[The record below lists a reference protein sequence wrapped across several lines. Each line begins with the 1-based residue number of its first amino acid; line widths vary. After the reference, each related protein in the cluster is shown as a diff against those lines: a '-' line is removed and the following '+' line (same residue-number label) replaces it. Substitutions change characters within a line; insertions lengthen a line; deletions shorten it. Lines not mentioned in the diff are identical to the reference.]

1 METAETSPNVRTG
14 LIRLGKGQGRGVML
28 GAAVLAA
35 GLAACLAAPVASAQ
49 TVSSCATVMD
59 SNLPSYLEGWS
70 RRSPIAAAASLQ
82 SAGLATLPLGV
93 AQDAQLL
100 PSEKVSYPVLPAKP
114 GGPASFGGVFSLQ
127 IATAGDYRVS
137 LGSGAWIEMTRGEAR
152 LESTSHAEGPA
163 CSSLRKT
170 VIFPLKPGTY
180 ILELSAASQPNL
192 PDMVTQVQ

>member
-14 LIRLGKGQGRGVML
+14 LIRPGKGRGRGIML
-28 GAAVLAA
+28 AVVVLAA
-35 GLAACLAAPVASAQ
+35 GLAAPVASAQ
-49 TVSSCATVMD
+49 TASSCATVMD
-59 SNLPSYLEGWS
+59 SKLPSYLEGWS

-82 SAGLATLPLGV
+82 SVGLASLPLGV

-100 PSEKVSYPVLPAKP
+100 SSEKVSYPVLPAKP

-127 IATAGDYRVS
+127 IVTAGDYRVS
-137 LGSGAWIEMTRGEAR
+137 LGSGAWIEVTKGEAR
-152 LESTSHAEGPA
+152 VESTSHAEGPV

-180 ILELSAASQPNL
+180 VLELSAASQPNL
-192 PDMVTQVQ
+192 PVMVTQVQ

>member
-14 LIRLGKGQGRGVML
+14 LIRLGKGQGRGIML
-28 GAAVLAA
+28 AVAVLAA
-35 GLAACLAAPVASAQ
+35 GLAAPVASAQ

-59 SNLPSYLEGWS
+59 SKLPSYLEGWS

-127 IATAGDYRVS
+127 IVTAGDYRVS
-137 LGSGAWIEMTRGEAR
+137 LGSGAWIEVTKGEAR
-152 LESTSHAEGPA
+152 VESTSHAEGPV

-180 ILELSAASQPNL
+180 VLELSAASQSNL
-192 PDMVTQVQ
+192 PVMVTQVQ